1 MMKLDFLKTLKEI
14 YSVILKDTS
23 AYGGFPF
30 YGLMVLAFALA
41 GAYVFAL
48 NLLLS
53 LVVVTLIVSVVR
65 LSYFRP
71 RPGQPRRKYKT
82 IYERI
87 DNSSFPSIH
96 AARAV
101 MLSVMFY
108 RIIPLMLPLLVLLVI
123 AVLLSRIHFKR
134 HDWKDLAAGIAIGL
148 ILSYVFF

>member
-1 MMKLDFLKTLKEI
+1 MKLDMKNTLKEI

-30 YGLMVLAFALA
+30 YGLMVLSFIMA
-41 GAYVFAL
+41 GAYGIAL

-53 LVVVTLIVSVVR
+53 LVAVTLIVAAVR
-65 LSYFRP
+65 LTWFRP
-71 RPGQPRRKYKT
+71 RPGMPRKKYRT

-101 MLSVMFY
+101 MISMLFY
-108 RIIPLMLPLLVLLVI
+108 RFVPIMLPLLVLLVA
-123 AVLLSRIHFKR
+123 AVILSRIHFRR
-134 HDWKDLAAGIAIGL
+134 HDCLDLLAGIAIGL
-148 ILSYVFF
+148 VLGYLFF